1 MRGISWSK
9 LRNLF
14 SFANK
19 RLQEER
25 LPEVAGS
32 LTFTTVLAL
41 VPILTI
47 AFAIFTA
54 FPLFNSFRTSLE
66 AYFIQNLMP
75 KGISNTILGYLTQFA
90 TKATRLS
97 AVGGVVLIVTAVMT
111 MSMIDKTFNQIWNVK
126 RTRPVFQRVL
136 VYWAIVTLGPLLIGV
151 SISVTSYLFTATNGV
166 VSTIPLLGVLVY
178 TLVSIAFTTGAFT
191 LLYLAVPNCSV
202 DWRDAAWGGFFA
214 ALSFEVAKRLFAI
227 FIKQFPT
234 YTVIYGALAA
244 LPIFL
249 IWVYLSWLIILF
261 GAVIAAA
268 LPVVKF
274 ERWWHVPSP
283 GSAFEDAVAV
293 LKVLVN
299 ARNAKADAAVD
310 VASIRIQTRFGLD
323 EIEGLLEKM
332 LEIGWVARVA
342 SDAPQSL
349 KKPWWKKRNSG
360 SERWIL
366 VMNPSAL
373 TLADVY
379 RLFVFDAVKES
390 GLAKK
395 VNRVISDGLTENL
408 HDYFLIR

>member
-1 MRGISWSK
+1 MRGITWSK

-19 RLQEER
+19 RLQEVR

-41 VPILTI
+41 VPMLTI
-47 AFAIFTA
+47 ALAIFTA

-66 AYFIQNLMP
+66 AYFIQSLMP

-97 AVGGVVLIVTAVMT
+97 AVGGVALIVTAVTT

-126 RTRPVFQRVL
+126 RTRPVLQRIF
-136 VYWAIVTLGPLLIGV
+136 VYWAIVTLGPLFIGV
-151 SISVTSYLFTATNGV
+151 SISVTSYLFTATSDVVNTVPFLGV
-166 VSTIPLLGVLVY
+166 VFYTAISLVL
-178 TLVSIAFTTGAFT
+178 TTGAFT
-191 LLYLAVPNCSV
+191 LLYLAVPNCQV
-202 DWRDAAWGGFFA
+202 DWRDAAWGGIFA
-214 ALSFEVAKRLFAI
+214 AISFEVAKRLFAI
-227 FIKQFPT
+227 FIQQFPT

-244 LPIFL
+244 VPIFL
-249 IWVYLSWLIILF
+249 IWAYLSWLIILF

-299 ARNAKADAAVD
+299 ARNANADAAVD

-323 EIEGLLEKM
+323 EIKGLLEQM
-332 LEIGWVARVA
+332 HQIGWVARVV
-342 SDAPQSL
+342 SDAPQLSR
-349 KKPWWKKRNSG
+349 KPWWKKMDTG
-360 SERWIL
+360 AERWIM
-366 VMNPSAL
+366 VMNPAAL
-373 TLADVY
+373 ALSDVY
-379 RLFVFDAVKES
+379 RLFVFDAAKES
-390 GLAKK
+390 ALASK
-395 VNRVISDGLTENL
+395 VHRVIGEGLTENL
-408 HDYFLIR
+408 HDYFLLR

>member
-349 KKPWWKKRNSG
+349 KKPWWRKRNSG

-366 VMNPSAL
+366 VMNPGAL